1 MLWDEVLGDEVLG
14 ELPNDELFHFLFKSS
29 LSNFSISSFSDE
41 LQVFVLVL
49 LLDILVVLLSSFT

>member
-1 MLWDEVLGDEVLG
+1 MLWDEVLGDEVFV
-14 ELPNDELFHFLFKSS
+14 ELLNDELFHFLFKSS

-49 LLDILVVLLSSFT
+49 LLDILVVLLFSFT